1 MKHRRVS
8 NKRIKQ
14 MLNEI
19 GIGNEHDKD
28 DDQQLLLEKRHQS
41 VSPDKQVFDIDS
53 ENK

>member
-8 NKRIKQ
+8 NKKIKQ

-19 GIGNEHDKD
+19 GIGSDLEKD
-28 DDQQLLLEKRHQS
+28 DDQQLLLEKRQQS
-41 VSPDKQVFDIDS
+41 VSPDKQVFNIDS

>member
-8 NKRIKQ
+8 NKKMKQ

-19 GIGNEHDKD
+19 GVGHDTDKE
-28 DDQQLLLEKRHQS
+28 DDQQLLLEKRQQS
-41 VSPDKQVFDIDS
+41 VSSDKQVFNLDS